1 MTQHNSNPAV
11 LSEPRTFP
19 TTKPSRE
26 LVKLGTG
33 ILIVASFTVP
43 VFRSGGRTGL
53 TFWQWIINHTIWG
66 PPVEY
71 VPEEDYMRELEGVKL
86 LARDNGSG
94 DGYSLPSAVHMRS
107 SDLLT
112 GREKYAVRRGQNG

>member
-1 MTQHNSNPAV
+1 MTQHDLSPAA
-11 LSEPRTFP
+11 LSEPHTSP
-19 TTKPSRE
+19 TTKRSVG
-26 LVKLGTG
+26 LAKLGIG

-43 VFRSGGRTGL
+43 VFRSGGRTEL

-71 VPEEDYMRELEGVKL
+71 VPEEDYMSELQGVQL
-86 LARDNGSG
+86 LARGNGSS
-94 DGYSLPSAVHMRS
+94 DGYSLLSTVHMRS

>member
-1 MTQHNSNPAV
+1 M
-11 LSEPRTFP
+11 
-19 TTKPSRE
+19 
-26 LVKLGTG
+26 KLGIGT
-33 ILIVASFTVP
+33 LIVASFTVP
-43 VFRSGGRTGL
+43 VFRSGGRTEL

-71 VPEEDYMRELEGVKL
+71 VPEEDYMRELEGVESL
-86 LARDNGSG
+86 SSG
-94 DGYSLPSAVHMRS
+94 NGYSLPSAVHMRS